1 MAYEKTCYLQHTAIY
16 VKDIQWH
23 IRFFK
28 AIGMPVTRVAGD
40 PDAPDQV
47 WTAGGMQLV
56 SAKEFEGPEG
66 RMAHLGIFAD
76 DLEAALEEA
85 YKWGVEEMP
94 QGHNW
99 FRLPDGLVI
108 EMMQAPKA

>member
-23 IRFFK
+23 TRFFT

-56 SAKEFEGPEG
+56 SAKEFDGPEG
-66 RMAHLGIFAD
+66 RMAHLGILAD
-76 DLEAALEEA
+76 DLEAAL
-85 YKWGVEEMP
+85 
-94 QGHNW
+94 
-99 FRLPDGLVI
+99 
-108 EMMQAPKA
+108 